1 MINLI
6 PPQGRT
12 ALKHEYILRVGS
24 LYAFLLAGVCVAG
37 TALFIPTYVL
47 TSSQLTGAK
56 DKSAEIEVTK
66 QAFDR
71 AFEEIKVAN
80 TLMAQ
85 LQKTKTTTPATKVI
99 EEIIRLAPEGLR
111 FTAFGTSEEAGVLK
125 NVTVSGNAS
134 TRQAL
139 VSFKAQ
145 IEASPLFD
153 EVVIPLSDL
162 ARETELPFSVS
173 IQLEVE
179 TGAITD
185 TP

>member
-6 PPQGRT
+6 PPQGQT
-12 ALKHEYILRVGS
+12 ALKHEYFLRVGS

-37 TALFIPTYVL
+37 TALLIPTYVL
-47 TSSQLTGAK
+47 TSSQITGAK

-66 QAFDR
+66 QAFDL

-85 LQKTKTTTPATKVI
+85 LQKTKTTIPSTQII

-111 FTAFGTSEEAGVLK
+111 FSSFGTTGEAGAFK
-125 NVTVSGNAS
+125 TITVAGNAS
-134 TRQAL
+134 TRQVL
-139 VSFKAQ
+139 VSFKTNV
-145 IEASPLFD
+145 EASALFH

-162 ARETELPFSVS
+162 ARETDLPFSVS
-173 IQLEVE
+173 IQLETE
-179 TGAITD
+179 TGALID